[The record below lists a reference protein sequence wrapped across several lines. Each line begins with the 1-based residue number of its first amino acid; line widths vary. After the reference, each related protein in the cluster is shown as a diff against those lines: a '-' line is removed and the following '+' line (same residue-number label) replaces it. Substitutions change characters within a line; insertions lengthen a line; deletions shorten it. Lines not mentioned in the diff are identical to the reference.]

1 MDGNKIVKYD
11 LEDVGK
17 SLKKNKKEVDR
28 MDASEARRIS
38 NENGREEIIQAALK
52 RVEEEI
58 REAASKGRTRV
69 CFASK
74 PQYGGFFFL
83 YKGKYEDVPELRD
96 ILIQKG
102 YKFRDTGYVG
112 GVYQHTEDICW

>member
-1 MDGNKIVKYD
+1 MSVKPQKKI
-11 LEDVGK
+11 
-17 SLKKNKKEVDR
+17 KEVDK

-58 REAASKGRTRV
+58 RETASRGKTRT

-74 PQYGGFFFL
+74 PQYGGFFFY
-83 YKGKYEDVPELRD
+83 YKKEDRYVDVPELRD
-96 ILIQKG
+96 ILIKKG
-102 YKFRDTGYVG
+102 YRFEDTGYCG